1 MSSKLSVEDV
11 LSQLEKR
18 ETFHREREAF
28 HSQQEAS
35 HREERALHAAELE
48 KVLQSLEAFR
58 TAASTAVDLA
68 RPPAAKPVSDEEE
81 LPPPGRLQIS
91 RLLRSVILSPA
102 LPEPFG
108 ASAVAAEAN
117 RRIRDRLSPVDR
129 RTASDVLRRMLAEG
143 TIRLAREGKAFH
155 EALYTRSPRR

>member
-18 ETFHREREAF
+18 EAFHREREAF
-28 HSQQEAS
+28 HAQQEAL
-35 HREERALHAAELE
+35 HREELE

-58 TAASTAVDLA
+58 TAAATAVDLA
-68 RPPAAKPVSDEEE
+68 RLARPAAAKPISDESVEE
-81 LPPPGRLQIS
+81 ELLPPPGRLQIS
-91 RLLRSVILSPA
+91 QLLRSVILSPA

-117 RRIRDRLSPVDR
+117 RRIQGRLPPVDR

-143 TIRLAREGKAFH
+143 VIRLAREGKAFH
-155 EALYTRSPRR
+155 EALYTRSARR

>member
-18 ETFHREREAF
+18 AAFHREREAF
-28 HSQQEAS
+28 HSQQEAG
-35 HREERALHAAELE
+35 HREERTLHAVELE
-48 KVLQSLEAFR
+48 KVLQSLESFR
-58 TAASTAVDLA
+58 TVAATAVDLT
-68 RPPAAKPVSDEEE
+68 RPAAAKPIADEQE

-117 RRIRDRLSPVDR
+117 RRIRDRLPPIDR

-143 TIRLAREGKAFH
+143 AIRLAREGKAFH
-155 EALYTRSPRR
+155 EALYTRR

>member
-1 MSSKLSVEDV
+1 MSSKLSVDDV

-18 ETFHREREAF
+18 AAFHRE
-28 HSQQEAS
+28 QEEL
-35 HREERALHAAELE
+35 HREELE

-58 TAASTAVDLA
+58 AVAANAVDLA
-68 RPPAAKPVSDEEE
+68 HLAQPAAMKPVADEEE

-91 RLLRSVILSPA
+91 HLLRRVILSPA

-117 RRIRDRLSPVDR
+117 RRIRDRLPPVDR

-143 TIRLAREGKAFH
+143 AIRLAREGKAFH
-155 EALYTRSPRR
+155 EALYTRVPRR